1 MSDIYK
7 KLLKAVQQMENP
19 IKDKSAYKYLYAD
32 LSQVLGIVKP
42 VLFDNGLGLM
52 QHVKYVNDAPFLVTT
67 VFDESGTLDLSER
80 RLHDF
85 PDAQA
90 TGSYD
95 TYTRRYE
102 LLKVFS
108 LATDDDDGAA
118 TKGIVTKEPTELQKA
133 QKRLLDAEKIY
144 CELNGISN
152 AAEYHREIVM
162 MRDDYKN
169 DVETLNRIAAELE
182 GQL

>member
-1 MSDIYK
+1 MTEIYG
-7 KLLKAVQQMENP
+7 KLLKAIQQMENP
-19 IKDKSAYKYLYAD
+19 VKDKSAYKYLYAD

-42 VLFDNGLGLM
+42 VLYENGLGLM

-133 QKRLLDAEKIY
+133 QQRLLAVEGKY
-144 CELNGISN
+144 CELMGYTDPKAFHTEQIMTRS
-152 AAEYHREIVM
+152 
-162 MRDDYKN
+162 DYKN
-169 DVETLNRIAAELE
+169 DAKTLNRIADELE
-182 GQL
+182 GA